1 MSSGM
6 SNKMLSAEI
15 RESRSPFDAA
25 LYTFTAKQGERMGYM
40 SSKSGKALLSHT
52 FKKAKEDVC
61 LRADVG
67 PVRSL
72 AREIKMMSL
81 SPSVYGNMYSP
92 LGTS

>member
-1 MSSGM
+1 MSSVIH
-6 SNKMLSAEI
+6 NRLLNAQI
-15 RESRSPFDAA
+15 REDRSPFDAA
-25 LYTFTAKQGERMGYM
+25 LYTFTAKQGERMGHM

-61 LRADVG
+61 LRADVA